1 MMKLLRVGSDAF
13 ELEHLCAAESSDGVL
28 RLHVDFQD
36 DLSKLAVV
44 VIADSREIE
53 ALWKRLQAHPDFS
66 ITHDWAVHRSRVC
79 RARLDHSVLHLVFWF
94 GSTSH
99 GRARQLQI
107 EGLAALAHFQTLGE
121 EV

>member
-13 ELEHLCAAESSDGVL
+13 ELEHLCAAQSGDGVL

-36 DLSKLAVV
+36 DLAKLAVIE
-44 VIADSREIE
+44 IADPRVIE
-53 ALWKRLQAHPDFS
+53 ALWNRLHTHPDFY
-66 ITHDWAVHRSRVC
+66 IANDWAVHRSRVS
-79 RARLDHSVLHLVFWF
+79 RARLEDSVLHLVFWF
-94 GSTSH
+94 GATSH

-107 EGLAALAHFQTLGE
+107 DGPAALAHFQVLGN